1 VSPDTDQLTVE
12 NLVLAAV
19 SSQLSI
25 GREQIDMD
33 LPMLVLPGME
43 SLKLLSIIAEIEDS
57 CDVIVSDDA
66 LVEVES
72 TRDLIVYVMKN
83 RNRA

>member
-1 VSPDTDQLTVE
+1 MSPDTDQLTVE